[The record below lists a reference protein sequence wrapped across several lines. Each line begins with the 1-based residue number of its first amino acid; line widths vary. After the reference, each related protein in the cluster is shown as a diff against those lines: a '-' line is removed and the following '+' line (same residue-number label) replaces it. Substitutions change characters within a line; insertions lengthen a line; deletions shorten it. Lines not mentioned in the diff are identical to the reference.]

1 LFPDLFSDFFD
12 FAVHFSHIAGRFT
25 WMLEKFKK
33 RLYRYLIS
41 KDTPLNGRLF
51 NITMALCLV
60 GSFAGLLSTVLQVS
74 SLAAVLVTF
83 VLPISILVFLLWVN
97 KTRNYRLGSMAVCI
111 VICNISFPVIFFFS
125 GGVYSGMIV
134 YLLLGAVIISI
145 LLDGRDFII
154 MLPVYLVI
162 NIGCF
167 FIQYNFPF
175 LVTPI
180 PLELMLYIDVATAF
194 VVSSILIGTILKYQ
208 KRAYISAQKT
218 AEDERVRAEAASQAK
233 SDFLSNMSHEMRT
246 PMNAIIGMTVIA
258 KTVSDLNKKDEC
270 LSKIETASSHLLGV
284 INDILD
290 MSKIE
295 ANKLELNLSEFNFEN
310 MVNTIVNIISF
321 RVEEKH
327 QNFSVS
333 IDSRIPPRIIGDDQR
348 LSQAISNL
356 LSNAIK
362 FTPEYGSVKLEA
374 SLLNVEDG
382 FSTIQIKVADTGI
395 GISEEQQARLF
406 SSFQQAE
413 SSTSRKFGGT
423 GLGLVISKRIVEMM
437 GGRIG
442 VESTPGKGA
451 VFVFTIRVKA
461 VEEQKP
467 LAAGSVQAAANA
479 SVADAAEGGGL
490 PDGVFSGYRV
500 LLAEDVEINREIVIS
515 LLEPTLLTIDC
526 AENGVEAVELYQKDP
541 DSWDMIFMDVQ
552 MPEMDGYET
561 TRRIRAMDT
570 PKAKT
575 VPIVAMTANVFRED
589 IEKCLAAGMN
599 DHVGKPIDLEEV
611 LNKLRKYLPPHPRNE
626 SGR

>member
-1 LFPDLFSDFFD
+1 MF
-12 FAVHFSHIAGRFT
+12 
-25 WMLEKFKK
+25 EKFKK

-74 SLAAVLVTF
+74 SLAAVLVTI

-111 VICNISFPVIFFFS
+111 VICNIVFPVIFFFS

-167 FIQYNFPF
+167 FIQYNFPS

-194 VVSSILIGTILKYQ
+194 VVSSVLIGTILKYQ
-208 KRAYISAQKT
+208 KRAYINARKT
-218 AEDERVRAEAASQAK
+218 AEDERIRAEAASQAK

-246 PMNAIIGMTVIA
+246 PMNAIIGMTAIA
-258 KTVSDLNKKDEC
+258 KTASDLNKKDEC
-270 LSKIETASSHLLGV
+270 LGKIEAASSHLLGV

-333 IDSRIPPRIIGDDQR
+333 IDSRIPLRIIGDDQR

-395 GISEEQQARLF
+395 GINEEQQARLF

-423 GLGLVISKRIVEMM
+423 GLGLAISKRIVEMM

-442 VESTPGKGA
+442 VESTPGKGT
-451 VFVFTIRVKA
+451 VFFFTIRVKA

-467 LAAGSVQAAANA
+467 PAAGSVQA
-479 SVADAAEGGGL
+479 DAETDTAEGGAL
-490 PDGVFSGYRV
+490 PDGAFRGYRV

-541 DSWDMIFMDVQ
+541 GSWDMIFMDVQ

-561 TRRIRAMDT
+561 TRRIRALDT

-599 DHVGKPIDLEEV
+599 DHVGKPIDLGEV
-611 LNKLRKYLPPHPRNE
+611 LDKLRKYLPPHPGTNRDAD
-626 SGR
+626 S